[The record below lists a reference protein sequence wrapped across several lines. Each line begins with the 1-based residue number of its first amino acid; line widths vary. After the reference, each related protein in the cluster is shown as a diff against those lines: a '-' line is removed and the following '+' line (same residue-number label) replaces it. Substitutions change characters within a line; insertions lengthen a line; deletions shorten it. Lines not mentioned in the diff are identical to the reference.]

1 MCLPYGIARGGSKL
15 QCDGVRRDWHRCSV
29 LRCRIAMRICG
40 AELRYGLGRIKHL
53 RGPGPSQ
60 GCGAPM
66 GPQNLSINQHG
77 NLSVNLFVLKTISF
91 TFPFSFSPS
100 FPPFSFFS
108 LFFFFFLS
116 QLLSFIQKHLL
127 GAGPPRP
134 WARAQRAHRLIRHES
149 RTYCFC

>member
-1 MCLPYGIARGGSKL
+1 MTESVASGG
-15 QCDGVRRDWHRCSV
+15 QGQ
-29 LRCRIAMRICG
+29 
-40 AELRYGLGRIKHL
+40 YLGRIKHL

-66 GPQNLSINQHG
+66 GPQNLSIDQHG

-108 LFFFFFLS
+108 LFFSPNFFF
-116 QLLSFIQKHLL
+116 LSFIQKHLPGAGPPL
-127 GAGPPRP
+127 GAGPGAAAP
-134 WARAQRAHRLIRHES
+134 RAHRLIRHS
-149 RTYCFC
+149 SNIFRKTLFFL

>member
-1 MCLPYGIARGGSKL
+1 MHGRWRRATRIFARAWLLARTKPVSL
-15 QCDGVRRDWHRCSV
+15 VTSV
-29 LRCRIAMRICG
+29 TVQFVTAPS
-40 AELRYGLGRIKHL
+40 EDSFTLGRIKHL

-66 GPQNLSINQHG
+66 GPQNLSIDQHG

-108 LFFFFFLS
+108 LFFLS
-116 QLLSFIQKHLL
+116 QLLLSFFYSEASSRC
-127 GAGPPRP
+127 GAPPRRG
-134 WARAQRAHRLIRHES
+134 ARGRGP
-149 RTYCFC
+149 TGP